1 LVGPAPTH
9 IRFNKRQGGTMA
21 DTDHTEKLIVTLGNR
36 ISEQSRIFQ
45 MIAASL
51 QGIESNLRQIAISSN
66 PAPNYQRSLSEFTTF
81 DWHLIGATVLNRD
94 DDGVTAVEWNG
105 QVFTRRS
112 PNNRF
117 TEAVWFSRC
126 VGKDPDGNNRYVRLI
141 YRKTRLRATSS
152 RVSPTSK

>member
-1 LVGPAPTH
+1 
-9 IRFNKRQGGTMA
+9 MA

-51 QGIESNLRQIAISSN
+51 QGIDSNLRQIAISSY

-117 TEAVWFSRC
+117 AEAVWFSRC

-141 YRKTRLRATSS
+141 SFKALNDAEPIAAKAKKAIRT
-152 RVSPTSK
+152 